1 MSSTVGP
8 QTERHDPPAEGDP
21 AARRRKALKQSVV
34 DMVAT
39 MAVITAI
46 VIGIVL
52 LVPRPNAVPIN
63 AVDVASAARV
73 AAPRM
78 GFSPAVPQG
87 LPAGWTATSADVR
100 NSADGTRTWHIG
112 YLTSDGRYASVE
124 QAVSPSRQWEIILD
138 SGGTDRAPQTVAGR
152 VWDQRYKDVRDV
164 TALIL
169 RGSGHTTMVTS
180 KGGGLPNALLLAGS
194 IPATAL

>member
-8 QTERHDPPAEGDP
+8 QAEQTDPPAGGSP
-21 AARRRKALKQSVV
+21 AARRRKALKQSAV

-46 VIGIVL
+46 VVGIVL
-52 LVPRPNAVPIN
+52 LVPRPNAVPIK

-78 GFSPAVPQG
+78 GFTPGVPQG

-100 NSADGTRTWHIG
+100 NSADGIRTWHIG
-112 YLTSDGRYASVE
+112 YLTADGHYASVE

-138 SGGTDRAPQTVAGR
+138 SGGTDREPQTVAGVR
-152 VWDQRYKDVRDV
+152 WDQRFKDVRDV
-164 TALIL
+164 TALIR
-169 RGSGHTTMVTS
+169 RGPGHTTMVTS

-194 IPATAL
+194 LPASAL